1 MCVERVKHADQLPA
15 PRSAA
20 APAVP
25 DSDLLSL
32 PLSSSRRGSAPQQE
46 KGRHSASMEKRWQ
59 TSLVPSREKVRSM
72 KVTSPF
78 ARMIKT
84 EEERVP

>member
-1 MCVERVKHADQLPA
+1 MRTSFP
-15 PRSAA
+15 
-20 APAVP
+20 
-25 DSDLLSL
+25 
-32 PLSSSRRGSAPQQE
+32 RRGPRPLRPFRIPICSPSRCPLREGVLHRRRE